1 MEEEHSIMEEEHSI
15 MEEKV
20 KSRGRKMATDNNKET
35 EHSKTSLRQKKK
47 QSGRRGAERDLSL
60 RSFFMLTV
68 FGTFCIVVL
77 LSGLVIAGC
86 VAFRHWLL
94 PDANAA
100 YLTVEHTLEDGST
113 TSSSYLLNFGEA
125 SKLPMIVTESV
136 GSVTEEGSGTLRV
149 QTEITEEPDAL
160 RIETNEF
167 MLDAT
172 YSIQKLESSYDT
184 LTPKRKLAYR
194 FCGAAMIIVPAV
206 LSIAGILFCG
216 FYFYRK
222 RLSVPL
228 GLLADATEAI
238 AAQNLD
244 FSLEYKCGDE
254 MGALC
259 RSFELMRREL
269 AENQKAMWNMLEQR
283 RLMQAS
289 IAHDLRN
296 PIAIIQGYTEYLL
309 IHLPAGNISGE
320 KAGRIAGNLNLAA
333 KRLEQYTESVR
344 TLNQLEDMEIHKK
357 EISAKE
363 LIADIRDDLEVMADS
378 AGLALYINTVFAENG
393 GKADNAVPGNTVPTE
408 ITTAAGEIL
417 PYDCAKAN
425 DETWDEVIRADT
437 VILHRI
443 LENVFENATRF
454 AQNTI
459 SVEFMLHGHMLQIT
473 VADDGKGF
481 SDEILRR
488 RQKNLL
494 PTQQEGHLGMG
505 LAISRVLCEK
515 HGGSMQLLNAV
526 PHGGIVRIQLSTD

>member
-1 MEEEHSIMEEEHSI
+1 
-15 MEEKV
+15 
-20 KSRGRKMATDNNKET
+20 MAYNKEADCPET
-35 EHSKTSLRQKKK
+35 AFRYKKK
-47 QSGRRGAERDLSL
+47 QSDRRGAERDLSL

-77 LSGLVIAGC
+77 FSGLVIAGC
-86 VAFRHWLL
+86 AAFRHYLL

-113 TSSSYLLNFGEA
+113 TSSSHLLNFGEA

-136 GSVTEEGSGTLRV
+136 DSVREEDSGTLRV

-160 RIETNEF
+160 RIKTDEF

-309 IHLPAGNISGE
+309 LHLPAGNISRE

-344 TLNQLEDMEIHKK
+344 TLNQLEDMEIHRK
-357 EISAKE
+357 EISVKE

-378 AGLALYINTVFAENG
+378 AGLALHINTVFTEKDSNMAG
-393 GKADNAVPGNTVPTE
+393 NAVPGNTSQAG

-417 PYDCAKAN
+417 PHDCTKTD
-425 DETWDEVIRADT
+425 DETWDMVIKADT

-459 SVEFMLHGHMLQIT
+459 SVEFMLRGHMLQIT
-473 VADDGKGF
+473 VTDDGKGF

-515 HGGSMQLLNAV
+515 HGGSMQLKNAA
-526 PHGGIVRIQLSTD
+526 PHGGIVRIQLLTD